1 MFNTLVI
8 DEVWLSE
15 CYSYNNSQLL
25 TEESLRDK
33 EKLIHLSGLKCP
45 VVQKDIKCLQ
55 SNNHVLSSLRFC
67 SLSQTQYKSKHERV
81 KVWWHGTIEE
91 NAHIVVIC

>member
-1 MFNTLVI
+1 M
-8 DEVWLSE
+8 SE
-15 CYSYNNSQLL
+15 CYSYNKSQLL

-33 EKLIHLSGLKCP
+33 EKLIHLSELKCP
-45 VVQKDIKCLQ
+45 VVQNDIKYLQ

-81 KVWWHGTIEE
+81 KV
-91 NAHIVVIC
+91 